1 MANRPNIDAKSFDHV
16 TLICADLEATRR
28 FYVDFIGMNE
38 VQRPAFKFPG
48 LWFQLGHVQIHATQ
62 QSPEAGRAGWANQG
76 GTVVSRGHHLA
87 FAVDDVAAT
96 LETAELHEV
105 QIASPLQVRPDG
117 FKQLYIY
124 DPDGHLVELV
134 SQ

>member
-1 MANRPNIDAKSFDHV
+1 M
-16 TLICADLEATRR
+16 T
-28 FYVDFIGMNE
+28 
-38 VQRPAFKFPG
+38 
-48 LWFQLGHVQIHATQ
+48 
-62 QSPEAGRAGWANQG
+62 
-76 GTVVSRGHHLA
+76 SRGHHLA

-96 LETAELHEV
+96 LETVELHEV
-105 QIASPLQVRPDG
+105 RIASPLQVRPDG